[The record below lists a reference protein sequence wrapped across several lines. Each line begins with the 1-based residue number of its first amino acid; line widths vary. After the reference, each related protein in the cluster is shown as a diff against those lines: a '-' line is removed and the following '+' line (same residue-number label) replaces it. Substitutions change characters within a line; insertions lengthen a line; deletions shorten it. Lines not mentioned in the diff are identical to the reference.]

1 MRHENRT
8 TTTQRP
14 TPAAAERARIRRLT
28 AEGQRL
34 RANDAA
40 RDHLATPGAQQ
51 ATTVARRTAATWR

>member
-8 TTTQRP
+8 RKP
-14 TPAAAERARIRRLT
+14 RYSTPAVAERARIRLYT
-28 AEGQRL
+28 SEGRRL

-40 RDHLATPGAQQ
+40 RDHLASPGAQQ